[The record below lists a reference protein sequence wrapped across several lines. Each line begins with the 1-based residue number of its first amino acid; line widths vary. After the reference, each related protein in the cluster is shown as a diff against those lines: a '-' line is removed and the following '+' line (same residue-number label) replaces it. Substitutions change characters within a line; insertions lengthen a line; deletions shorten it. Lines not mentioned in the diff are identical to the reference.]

1 MAWAGG
7 VVRSHAGAGPH
18 DVSGRG
24 TIACMS
30 SPPATRTGSSATR
43 GRATSRR
50 PGPAAR
56 VAPAPYRIGFLLV
69 PEFPMMAFAAAIEPL
84 RAANRL
90 TQERRF
96 TWELFSRDGEPVRAS
111 NGIDISVHGAAGDER
126 PLVLLVVCA
135 GTQDACAGDT
145 AVMRWLQSLARR
157 GTALGGVSLGAYAL
171 AHAGLLNG
179 RRCALHWESLDAFAD
194 RFPRIRTATDIFV
207 IDGNRYTCAG
217 GTAALDMMLQVI
229 AERDGRDLANGVSE
243 QFIHSRIRG
252 TRDPQRMDIRS
263 RLGVANERLIAAVGL
278 MEDASEDPRPVQR
291 IAADVDLS
299 PRQLERLFAKYLR
312 TTPARYYLELRLAR
326 ARMLLL
332 ETARP
337 ILDVAVACGFAS
349 ASHFSRCYRALYG
362 LRPSDERTG
371 KASAKASSTPAPPR
385 R

>member
-1 MAWAGG
+1 M
-7 VVRSHAGAGPH
+7 P
-18 DVSGRG
+18 
-24 TIACMS
+24 
-30 SPPATRTGSSATR
+30 SSARTTPPRTSSRAAQVR
-43 GRATSRR
+43 GGAA
-50 PGPAAR
+50 PAA
-56 VAPAPYRIGFLLV
+56 APYRIGFLLV

-90 TQERRF
+90 TRAERF
-96 TWELFSRDGEPVRAS
+96 TWQLFSRDGRPVRAS
-111 NGIDISVHGAAGDER
+111 NGIDIAVHGAAGDEQ
-126 PLVLLVVCA
+126 PLDMLLVCA
-135 GTQDACAGDT
+135 GTPDACAGDT
-145 AVMRWLQSLARR
+145 AVLRWRQALARR

-194 RFPRIRTATDIFV
+194 RFPRIRPATDIFI

-252 TRDPQRMDIRS
+252 TRDPQRMGVQS
-263 RLGVANERLIAAVGL
+263 RLGFANEKLIAAVSM
-278 MEDASEDPRPVQR
+278 MEDASEDPRPVHR
-291 IAADVDLS
+291 IAADVELS

-312 TTPARYYLELRLAR
+312 TTPARYYLDLRLAR

-332 ETARP
+332 ETTRP

-362 LRPSDERTG
+362 QRPSDERMG
-371 KASAKASSTPAPPR
+371 KASTRAPSR
-385 R
+385 S